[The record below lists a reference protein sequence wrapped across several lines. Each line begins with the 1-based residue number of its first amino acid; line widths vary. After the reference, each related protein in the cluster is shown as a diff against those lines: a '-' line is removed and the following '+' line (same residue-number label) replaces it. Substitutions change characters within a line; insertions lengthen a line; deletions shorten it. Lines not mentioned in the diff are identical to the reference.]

1 MTYCLKFFVPKS
13 NCLST
18 HPLCNGENYVFIA
31 LVVLRKKTIKLRGP
45 VREWAFLVSGLGRLK
60 FVGAMKKIV
69 AN

>member
-1 MTYCLKFFVPKS
+1 MTHCLKFCVPKS
-13 NCLST
+13 SCLST

-31 LVVLRKKTIKLRGP
+31 LVVLLNNAIKLRGP
-45 VREWAFLVSGLGRLK
+45 VREWSFLVSGLGWLK